1 MKLLY
6 PVILLTLCFVMIT
19 AAQTNYLTNGGF
31 ESWTNGLPTGWTTD
45 ILSVTESTNAHSGS
59 AAVKLG
65 NYLFLGIAV
74 LPGELYQAAPA
85 AGSSFSLKGWYQL
98 KSDSGD
104 GFFVTIFASKVGA
117 TVGAGEQKFF
127 QVQSVYTA
135 FAVGVDMY
143 PSTTADTCSI
153 NIMMLPNSTTSKSHI
168 TAYALIDDLVLDNTV
183 TGVASK
189 GFALPSTYQLLQNY
203 PNPFNPSTEIEFTIA
218 QEQHVTLKVYNVMG
232 QVVETLVDG
241 QLPQGRY
248 KKMFDASKLASGM
261 YLYELKAGTFL
272 QVNKML
278 LMK

>member
-189 GFALPSTYQLLQNY
+189 GFALPSTYQLLQRITRTR
-203 PNPFNPSTEIEFTIA
+203 ST
-218 QEQHVTLKVYNVMG
+218 LRPKSSSR
-232 QVVETLVDG
+232 L
-241 QLPQGRY
+241 RR
-248 KKMFDASKLASGM
+248 SS
-261 YLYELKAGTFL
+261 
-272 QVNKML
+272 ML
-278 LMK
+278 R